1 MSIKKSN
8 NHPHALSRCKE
19 RFGLNKTNAKSMIR
33 NAYIYGVAVN
43 NLPEGKLKEYLKKRE
58 NNKRIKVY
66 KNKVFIFS
74 KNSTGCITVYAVPD
88 ELLQEEEEDNAK

>member
-8 NHPHALSRCKE
+8 NHPHAFNRCKE

-33 NAYIYGVAVN
+33 NAYLYGVAVS